1 MNMWTNKY
9 SPKNLKEIIGDRP
22 PLLKLQDFILNY
34 PKHKKGAMIV
44 YGPPGTG
51 KTCSVYAIAS
61 ENNLNVLELNS
72 SDFRNKNKILE
83 IVGDSMNQ
91 SRLFNKGRIIL
102 IDDMDGFSGTRDR
115 GATQAIASLL
125 EKSSFPIIL
134 TSNDPWN
141 KKFSK
146 LRLKSLIV
154 EFKSLS
160 YVEIF
165 NFIKKICKYEHIP
178 VEDKILKKIA
188 IVNEG
193 DLRSAINDLQ
203 SLSFGEINEKS
214 LDSLGYRE
222 KEESI
227 FNLLQLIF
235 KSKDIDAINEYSN
248 RVYLNLDEVLLWIE
262 ENLPIE
268 YSSSELADSFEFLS
282 RADIFRNR
290 IIRRQHW
297 RFLIYQKFLTN
308 LGVALSKTSKK
319 TIFNKYN
326 KPQRILK
333 IWKNKMKY
341 SKKKQIAEKVSENC
355 HLSFKKSMRH
365 YLPYLKYIS
374 KNKEYL
380 KSLKIDDQEFIALT
394 Y

>member
-1 MNMWTNKY
+1 MVCEKTIRVGEKAEWFKGIGIRHI
-9 SPKNLKEIIGDRP
+9 PCGKIAEQIEELKQKE
-22 PLLKLQDFILNY
+22 FE
-34 PKHKKGAMIV
+34 AIV
-44 YGPPGTG
+44 QGNQNAANE
-51 KTCSVYAIAS
+51 YAQ
-61 ENNLNVLELNS
+61 
-72 SDFRNKNKILE
+72 KILE
-83 IVGDSMNQ
+83 IQPSEKELFGLAESLYDNGDY
-91 SRLFNKGRIIL
+91 
-102 IDDMDGFSGTRDR
+102 DG
-115 GATQAIASLL
+115 AMML
-125 EKSSFPIIL
+125 
-134 TSNDPWN
+134 
-141 KKFSK
+141 
-146 LRLKSLIV
+146 
-154 EFKSLS
+154 
-160 YVEIF
+160 Y
-165 NFIKKICKYEHIP
+165 
-178 VEDKILKKIA
+178 DKILKKIA

-374 KNKEYL
+374 KNN
-380 KSLKIDDQEFIALT
+380 KSS
-394 Y
+394 